1 MARFKT
7 SHTLEVTSQ
16 RLKLKFHFEQFGKT
30 SHLFPAGMGGL
41 VVGGGGGGIPG
52 RASVGR
58 AGWPASMHVYGRTAM
73 SQTHHSQ
80 PNFVPKMNLVIFDF

>member
-1 MARFKT
+1 
-7 SHTLEVTSQ
+7 
-16 RLKLKFHFEQFGKT
+16 
-30 SHLFPAGMGGL
+30 MGGL
-41 VVGGGGGGIPG
+41 VGGGGGGGIPG